1 MLSEIRR
8 DLLAKTFYLFIHLLY
23 LKNNSQH
30 LCLDK
35 TLPSQDEDLVSMTRS
50 RQEPITSPCSRLIT
64 DAIVYYACVILAR
77 AMLDCRCYWQ
87 HLNEN
92 DSLPRNK
99 AATGGESIM
108 RAVLVLCK
116 IYPYIYLV
124 RFASYLTRVLLF
136 FFLAKQPQSIMIGRY
151 IICLSK
157 LHIRFSFEKKRSTTY
172 NAVSR
177 LHFLGLIIVTE
188 KKNSTCQVQ
197 HAVVRYFGARDLNIP

>member
-1 MLSEIRR
+1 
-8 DLLAKTFYLFIHLLY
+8 
-23 LKNNSQH
+23 
-30 LCLDK
+30 
-35 TLPSQDEDLVSMTRS
+35 MTRS
-50 RQEPITSPCSRLIT
+50 RQEPITSPCSRLIK
-64 DAIVYYACVILAR
+64 DEIVYYACVILAR

-99 AATGGESIM
+99 ASTGGESIM

-124 RFASYLTRVLLF
+124 RFASYLTRALF
-136 FFLAKQPQSIMIGRY
+136 FFSWLIGLKSIMIGRY

-157 LHIRFSFEKKRSTTY
+157 VHIRLSFETRRSTTY
-172 NAVSR
+172 NALSR
-177 LHFLGLIIVTE
+177 LHFFRLTIVTE

-197 HAVVRYFGARDLNIP
+197 QWCCTLVQEILRYRKRSNWRPLAN